1 MQIFH
6 FPDMINILVTGSN
19 GQLGSEIQKIAPA
32 FSELKFVYT
41 DVDVLDITNVA
52 AVDNFCD
59 NNGFDFIV
67 NCAAYTAVDK
77 AESDLD
83 LAYKINRDAVKNLAT
98 VASKYNATLIHVST
112 DYVFDGTSCRPYVE
126 DDVINPQSAYGKTK
140 AEGESE
146 ALKYNK
152 SIVIRTSWLYSS
164 FGANFV
170 KTMMKLGSERSELKV
185 IFDQVGTPTYAE
197 DLATAILSIVRYT
210 KTSELKSG
218 IYHFSNEGACSW
230 YDFAFEIMGFQK
242 YNCTVRPI
250 ESKEYPSIVKRPF
263 YSVLNKSKIKSTFA
277 IEIPHWKTSLYR
289 CLIELNAKK

>member
-1 MQIFH
+1 
-6 FPDMINILVTGSN
+6 MINILVTGSN

-32 FSELKFVYT
+32 FPELQFVCT
-41 DVDVLDITNVA
+41 DVDVLDITNA
-52 AVDNFCD
+52 AALDNFCD
-59 NNGFDFIV
+59 NKGFEFII

-170 KTMMKLGSERSELKV
+170 KTMMKLGSERSEVKV

-197 DLATAILSIVRYT
+197 DLASAILSIVRFT
-210 KTSELKSG
+210 KTKELKTG
-218 IYHFSNEGACSW
+218 IYHFSDEGACSW
-230 YDFAFEIMGFQK
+230 YDFAFEIMSLQK
-242 YNCTVRPI
+242 YSCSVKPI
-250 ESKEYPSIVKRPF
+250 ESKDYPSIVKRPF

-289 CLIELNAKK
+289 CLTELNSKK